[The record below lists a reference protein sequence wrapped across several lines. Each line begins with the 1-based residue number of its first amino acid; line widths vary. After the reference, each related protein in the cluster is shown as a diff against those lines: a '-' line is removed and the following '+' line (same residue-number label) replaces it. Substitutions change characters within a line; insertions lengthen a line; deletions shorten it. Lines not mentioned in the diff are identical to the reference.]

1 MGRSTGAWGSE
12 DRFATLFERT
22 YQRVHAVARR
32 RVGESDADDLVS
44 ETFMVALRRRHE
56 IPSDVDEALL
66 WLYKVTINTAANKVR
81 GDRRRAALIEHL
93 QQGGEARM
101 QNPTA
106 LDGTEV
112 AALADAFLTLSEP
125 AREILLLSVWD
136 GLEPREIAVVL
147 GITPGAAA
155 TRLSRAR
162 DAFRQALAE
171 AEQDGGDERGAR
183 P

>member
-12 DRFATLFERT
+12 ERFATLFERT

-32 RVGESDADDLVS
+32 RVGETDADDLVS

-93 QQGGEARM
+93 QQGGETRM

-106 LDGTEV
+106 VDGTEA

-125 AREILLLSVWD
+125 AREIR
-136 GLEPREIAVVL
+136 GRREIIKPAGQVGEAHACQNAL
-147 GITPGAAA
+147 LRFSERAA
-155 TRLSRAR
+155 RLQRA
-162 DAFRQALAE
+162 
-171 AEQDGGDERGAR
+171 GVGSTVC
-183 P
+183 